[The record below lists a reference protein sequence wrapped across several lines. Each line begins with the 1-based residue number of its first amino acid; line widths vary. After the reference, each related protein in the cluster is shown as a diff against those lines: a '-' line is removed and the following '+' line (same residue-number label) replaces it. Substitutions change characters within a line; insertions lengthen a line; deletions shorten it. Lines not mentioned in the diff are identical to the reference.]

1 MLLHFAS
8 RKVDYGMRDADAG
21 EHSISTSA
29 APRATFSPIEHAKT
43 FGDDAI
49 MSDGKSFLERRE
61 QAEIAAAQIKEIA
74 PDAKTISFIERQEV
88 HHQEIH
94 RHHHGAPRGQAL
106 ENLARDIAQG
116 LEETFT
122 IR

>member
-1 MLLHFAS
+1 
-8 RKVDYGMRDADAG
+8 
-21 EHSISTSA
+21 
-29 APRATFSPIEHAKT
+29 
-43 FGDDAI
+43 

-74 PDAKTISFIERQEV
+74 PDAKSISFIERQEI
-88 HHQEIH
+88 HHH
-94 RHHHGAPRGQAL
+94 HHHGAPRGQAL
-106 ENLARDIAQG
+106 ESLGRDIAHG

>member
-1 MLLHFAS
+1 
-8 RKVDYGMRDADAG
+8 
-21 EHSISTSA
+21 
-29 APRATFSPIEHAKT
+29 
-43 FGDDAI
+43 

-74 PDAKTISFIERQEV
+74 PDAKSISFIERQEI
-88 HHQEIH
+88 HHH
-94 RHHHGAPRGQAL
+94 HHHGAPRGQAL
-106 ENLARDIAQG
+106 ESLGRDIAQG

>member
-1 MLLHFAS
+1 
-8 RKVDYGMRDADAG
+8 MRDADAG

-29 APRATFSPIEHAKT
+29 ARRATFLAIEHAKT

-74 PDAKTISFIERQEV
+74 PDAKTISFIERQE
-88 HHQEIH
+88 HPPPPSS
-94 RHHHGAPRGQAL
+94 RRAATAKSGL
-106 ENLARDIAQG
+106 ENLGRDIAQG

>member
-1 MLLHFAS
+1 
-8 RKVDYGMRDADAG
+8 MRDAYAG
-21 EHSISTSA
+21 GHSISTSA
-29 APRATFSPIEHAKT
+29 APRATFSAIDPAKT

-61 QAEIAAAQIKEIA
+61 QAEIKEIA
-74 PDAKTISFIERQEV
+74 PDAKAISFIERQEV

-94 RHHHGAPRGQAL
+94 HHHHGAPRGQAL

>member
-1 MLLHFAS
+1 
-8 RKVDYGMRDADAG
+8 
-21 EHSISTSA
+21 
-29 APRATFSPIEHAKT
+29 
-43 FGDDAI
+43 
-49 MSDGKSFLERRE
+49 MSDGKSFLECRE

-74 PDAKTISFIERQEV
+74 PDAKTISFIERQEI

-94 RHHHGAPRGQAL
+94 HHHHGAARVPAL

>member
-1 MLLHFAS
+1 MP
-8 RKVDYGMRDADAG
+8 DATAG
-21 EHSISTSA
+21 GHSISTSA
-29 APRATFSPIEHAKT
+29 APRATFSAIDPAKT

-61 QAEIAAAQIKEIA
+61 QAEIKEIA

-94 RHHHGAPRGQAL
+94 HHHGAPRGHAL
-106 ENLARDIAQG
+106 ENLARDIARG

>member
-1 MLLHFAS
+1 MP
-8 RKVDYGMRDADAG
+8 DAAAG
-21 EHSISTSA
+21 GHSISTRA
-29 APRATFSPIEHAKT
+29 APRATFSAIDPAKT

-61 QAEIAAAQIKEIA
+61 EAEIAAAQIKEIA

-94 RHHHGAPRGQAL
+94 HHHHGAPRGKAL
-106 ENLARDIAQG
+106 EDLGRDIAQG

>member
-1 MLLHFAS
+1 MH
-8 RKVDYGMRDADAG
+8 DADAG
-21 EHSISTSA
+21 GHSISTSA
-29 APRATFSPIEHAKT
+29 APRATFCAIEHAKI

-61 QAEIAAAQIKEIA
+61 QAEITAAQIKEIA
-74 PDAKTISFIERQEV
+74 PDAKTISFIERQEI
-88 HHQEIH
+88 HH
-94 RHHHGAPRGQAL
+94 HHHGAPRGQAL